1 VSTVRAFLHN
11 RSDKSDLRRRD
22 QEILRLANSEA
33 LCFYVFMRTT
43 IDLPDELFRRAKA
56 AAAVQGIKLREF
68 VTTALERAL
77 QQGSNSGS
85 RKRVKLPLIKGNGS
99 SRVNP
104 SREQLDASL
113 WD

>member
-1 VSTVRAFLHN
+1 LDYLSLGPGGVN
-11 RSDKSDLRRRD
+11 LRRGGTC
-22 QEILRLANSEA
+22 QIANSGA

-43 IDLPDELFRRAKA
+43 IDLPDELFRRVKA

-77 QQGSNSGS
+77 QQGSNSRS
-85 RKRVKLPLIKGNGS
+85 RKRVKLIKGNGS